1 MMISDFLF
9 HAIRGLVIFNR
20 GTNHIVSAQ
29 RIGGYKINAIFV
41 SINIPVMK
49 MKFLVLILLFPFV
62 TAFGLESKTVQ
73 ESKALIRRVL
83 AGHANDVIVKEISSE
98 KGLDVF
104 EVDAQKGK
112 IVLRGNN
119 GVSIATAFNWYLK
132 ETAHVSYDWLSIK
145 PLIISGNLPLPAAK
159 IRKTCAAHQRFFN
172 NTCTFGYTFAYWKWE
187 QWQRFIDWM
196 AMNGVNRPLMLAG
209 QEAVWLEVWKS
220 FGMTDM
226 AVRSYFSGPA
236 HLPWHRMAN
245 MDKWGGPLPISYIEG
260 QKKLQQ
266 QILQRSRALGM
277 KPILSAFAGHVPGQL
292 KTLRPSAK
300 ITRIEPGWGGM
311 SAEYTTYFLDPNDN
325 LFGEIQKRFLI
336 VQQKLYGTDH
346 LYSADPFNEITP
358 PSWEADYLANVGKTI
373 YGTMS
378 GTDKDAVWYQMS
390 WTFYNDPTHWT
401 RPRLSAMI
409 HAVPQGKLVF
419 LDYNC
424 EEEEFFRKSDNFYGA
439 PFIWCYLGNFG
450 GNTHLVAPV
459 NKVVNRLGKLSYGN
473 ACVGV
478 GSTLEGINVNSEIYE
493 TVLEMPWRS
502 DEAVN
507 VNTLISRYADRR
519 AGAKDEAVTEAWQM
533 LRQNVLVD
541 TAVGIW
547 NHCVVFQVPPVM
559 DLTKA
564 FWATN
569 PKIPYRNVDLAIA
582 LNRMFQAGANSQK
595 TDAYRFDVVN
605 LTRQALGN
613 YGTVLYHKMME
624 AYNRKNLIDFRKY
637 SGEFIQLGKEIDGLL
652 ATRHEF
658 LLGKWLADARSW
670 GDTPAEKAYYE
681 RNAREIVT
689 TWHKAGGGLT
699 DYSNRQWN
707 GLLRS
712 YYMPRWVEFVS
723 RLDVALSTG
732 KAFDDKAF
740 AAWCATFEQNWVD
753 SPSSGYSDS
762 ETGDAVK
769 LASELFGKYKQE
781 MLER

>member
-1 MMISDFLF
+1 MKTKFLLPIFLF
-9 HAIRGLVIFNR
+9 
-20 GTNHIVSAQ
+20 
-29 RIGGYKINAIFV
+29 
-41 SINIPVMK
+41 P
-49 MKFLVLILLFPFV
+49 LIA
-62 TAFGLESKTVQ
+62 AFGSESKTVL
-73 ESKALIRRVL
+73 ESKALIQRVL
-83 AGHANDVIVKEISSE
+83 VGHSGDFIVKEIPSE
-98 KGLDVF
+98 NGMDVF
-104 EVDAQKGK
+104 EVATQNGK
-112 IVLRGNN
+112 IVLSGNN

-132 ETAHVSYDWLSIK
+132 ETAHVSYDWQAIK
-145 PLIISGNLPLPAAK
+145 PLTISGNLPLPIAK
-159 IRKTCAAHQRFFN
+159 THKTCSANQRFFN
-172 NTCTFGYTFAYWKWE
+172 NTCTFGYTFAYWKWD

-220 FGMTDM
+220 FGMTDTD
-226 AVRSYFSGPA
+226 VRSYFSGPA

-245 MDKWGGPLPISYIEG
+245 MDKWGGPLPVGYIGG
-260 QKKLQQ
+260 QKVLQQ

-277 KPILSAFAGHVPGQL
+277 KPILSAFAGHVPEQL
-292 KTLRPSAK
+292 KSLRPSAK

-311 SAEYTTYFLDPNDN
+311 AAEYTTYFLDPTDS
-325 LFGEIQKRFLI
+325 LFGEIQKRFLLE
-336 VQQKLYGTDH
+336 QQKIYGTDH

-358 PSWEADYLANVGKTI
+358 PSWEADYLAKVGKTI

-378 GTDKDAVWYQMS
+378 GTDKDAIWYQMS
-390 WTFYNDPTHWT
+390 WTFYNDSTHWT
-401 RPRLSAMI
+401 RPRLAAMI
-409 HAVPQGKLVF
+409 HAVPKGKLVF

-450 GNTHLVAPV
+450 GNTHLVAPM
-459 NKVVNRLGKLSYGN
+459 NKVVNRLGKLSYGS

-753 SPSSGYSDS
+753 SPSSGYSEI